1 MNVLLELDEDDP
13 DRFYLSG
20 GLKRAI
26 EALKSTFLSLIL
38 IVVLFFIWVG
48 VMFWEHLM
56 RRNVVKHI
64 YSSITRIRP

>member
-20 GLKRAI
+20 GLKSVF

-38 IVVLFFIWVG
+38 IVILFFIWIG
-48 VMFWEHLM
+48 VIFWEHLI
-56 RRNVVKHI
+56 RRKVL
-64 YSSITRIRP
+64 YSSFIYQN

>member
-20 GLKRAI
+20 GLKSVF

-38 IVVLFFIWVG
+38 IVILFFYLDRCYFLG
-48 VMFWEHLM
+48 AFNKKKSTLFFFHL
-56 RRNVVKHI
+56 
-64 YSSITRIRP
+64 PELDL

>member
-20 GLKRAI
+20 GLKRAL
-26 EALKSTFLSLIL
+26 ESLKSTFLSLIL

>member
-13 DRFYLSG
+13 DRFYLSE
-20 GLKRAI
+20 GLKRAL

-48 VMFWEHLM
+48 VMFREHLI
-56 RRNVVKHI
+56 RSNVVKHV

>member
-13 DRFYLSG
+13 DKFYLSG
-20 GLKRAI
+20 GLKRAL

-48 VMFWEHLM
+48 VMFWEHLI
-56 RRNVVKHI
+56 RRNVVKHVF
-64 YSSITRIRP
+64 SSITRIRP